1 MLRDDLQPLSSIG
14 VLANDETGRLTAD
27 SCGRSPDRGGTE
39 NQGGEEENGEKEK
52 NFFINYIN
60 VNDKFIIVKFQLLK
74 IFF

>member
-1 MLRDDLQPLSSIG
+1 LSCSAIDM
-14 VLANDETGRLTAD
+14 VQIFPCD
-27 SCGRSPDRGGTE
+27 SLV
-39 NQGGEEENGEKEK
+39 ENGEKEK